1 MFIAGKITYKLVNF
15 PVPCPIAGSKSSSFL
30 GSIISFGWLKRHR
43 TSERTT
49 LQQSVCP
56 PFSLNSSHVFWLKS
70 HVWWLNI
77 PTLHQPDVLCW
88 DDYIPRQNT
97 GETHIEN
104 LWAHEKNVRIRIC
117 QKKSYFLRDI
127 PTLTHYS
134 HIVSDIPSGSIYGV
148 IIYIHT
154 RVFSL
159 FIQTFILSGI
169 LLWHSLWHSIWH
181 LSWHSFWHVFW
192 RFFRHLF
199 WHSVWQSVWH
209 SSWHLFWHSLC
220 QWNLELAVEV
230 RQCPLRS
237 GARGWGPAVRTE
249 IWSSRLKS
257 GSAQRRK

>member
-104 LWAHEKNVRIRIC
+104 LWAHEKNIRIRIC

-148 IIYIHT
+148 IIYIYIH
-154 RVFSL
+154 VFLVYL
-159 FIQTFILSGI
+159 FRHSFFLAFYFDILCGILSGI
-169 LLWHSLWHSIWH
+169 YPDILSGMYSDVFSGIYSGILSGSLSGILAGIYSDI
-181 LSWHSFWHVFW
+181 LSAS
-192 RFFRHLF
+192 
-199 WHSVWQSVWH
+199 
-209 SSWHLFWHSLC
+209 
-220 QWNLELAVEV
+220 
-230 RQCPLRS
+230 
-237 GARGWGPAVRTE
+237 E
-249 IWSSRLKS
+249 IWS
-257 GSAQRRK
+257 

>member
-104 LWAHEKNVRIRIC
+104 LWAHEKNIRIRIC

-134 HIVSDIPSGSIYGV
+134 HIVSDIPSETIYGTNTH
-148 IIYIHT
+148 IYIY
-154 RVFSL
+154 RCIDIL
-159 FIQTFILSGI
+159 TFFPACTGHPI
-169 LLWHSLWHSIWH
+169 WHSFGHSIWDI
-181 LSWHSFWHVFW
+181 FW
-192 RFFRHLF
+192 RTF
-199 WHSVWQSVWH
+199 
-209 SSWHLFWHSLC
+209 WHLFWHSIWC
-220 QWNLELAVEV
+220 PSWHSVWHEFGSMHPGDMEF
-230 RQCPLRS
+230 RSRHGPLR
-237 GARGWGPAVRTE
+237 PE
-249 IWSSRLKS
+249 LEEKE
-257 GSAQRRK
+257 RKVSHLC